1 MWMCEGYFFCLEDC
15 KVSFCKLI
23 VGSEACNPWGAMD
36 KVSACCNT
44 DMSKH
49 LGYIFASYLIPVDK
63 QIFIITTQPLLSLQ
77 VMYNCMWQQGV
88 VTQWSKNTRI
98 IFLVVYQVFETNT
111 QKMYLESALVVELCV
126 YRESLNFTNK
136 FFLGIACCLGGAMM
150 TLLFCFFYWQA
161 NGTLL

>member
-1 MWMCEGYFFCLEDC
+1 
-15 KVSFCKLI
+15 
-23 VGSEACNPWGAMD
+23 MD

-49 LGYIFASYLIPVDK
+49 LGYIFASYLISVDK

-98 IFLVVYQVFETNT
+98 IFLVVYQVCETNT
-111 QKMYLESALVVELCV
+111 QKMSLESALVVELCV
-126 YRESLNFTNK
+126 YRESLNLTNK

-150 TLLFCFFYWQA
+150 TLLFFFIIDKLMVPCCNINVCQYKITI
-161 NGTLL
+161 NLYLFDFF